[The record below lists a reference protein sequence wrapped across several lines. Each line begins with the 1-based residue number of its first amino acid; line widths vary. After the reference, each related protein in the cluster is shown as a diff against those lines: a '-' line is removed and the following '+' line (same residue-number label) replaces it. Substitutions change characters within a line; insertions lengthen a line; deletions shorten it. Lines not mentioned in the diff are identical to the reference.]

1 MDPSRFGKDR
11 PPRPDRGRG
20 AGSRRTARNGTAGAL
35 TAKGGTAK
43 TRVNPVPSPRR
54 PTTSATAGCA
64 AQASIGLLPK
74 EYRRMKMIESAR
86 LAAAGTTTVG
96 THEHPDRRRGSY
108 LNRTR
113 GLKHAAKLA
122 PDAGYCEQ
130 NIYKD

>member
-1 MDPSRFGKDR
+1 
-11 PPRPDRGRG
+11 
-20 AGSRRTARNGTAGAL
+20 
-35 TAKGGTAK
+35 
-43 TRVNPVPSPRR
+43 
-54 PTTSATAGCA
+54 
-64 AQASIGLLPK
+64 
-74 EYRRMKMIESAR
+74 MIESAR

>member
-1 MDPSRFGKDR
+1 
-11 PPRPDRGRG
+11 
-20 AGSRRTARNGTAGAL
+20 
-35 TAKGGTAK
+35 
-43 TRVNPVPSPRR
+43 
-54 PTTSATAGCA
+54 
-64 AQASIGLLPK
+64 
-74 EYRRMKMIESAR
+74 MKMIESAR

-130 NIYKD
+130 NIYKDKTGGSRPSEALQKTI